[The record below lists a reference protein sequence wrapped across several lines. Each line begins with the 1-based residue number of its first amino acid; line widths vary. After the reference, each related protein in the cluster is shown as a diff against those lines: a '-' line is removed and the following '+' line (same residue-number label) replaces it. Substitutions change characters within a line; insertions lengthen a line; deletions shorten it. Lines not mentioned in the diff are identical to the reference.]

1 MSLLLFIKQLR
12 LPVVKSLLGA
22 GLLVAMLLF
31 GGSATYTLWH
41 IQAHNAQLEQRT
53 YEVPWSLMQLQLEMS
68 RFLDAVRLRHANAL
82 SEEDFM
88 LRYDILWSRT
98 PMLLR
103 DQLKS
108 PLKEQPDLCLLIEQI
123 EARVQELEPTVLSFT
138 PHSPAYL
145 TILAELSPYLEPLSR
160 RVTAVMHDN
169 VRFYAQFD
177 EAYRELGQ
185 RLQTQIIGLFITLGL
200 LLLLLFR
207 ELRRYWLLQQKSG
220 VTGLPNRLA
229 LQRYLQPLIE
239 QAQPF
244 SITILALKDFSA
256 HHHRLGFE
264 VMDGLV
270 CAFAARLQHSLLPYE
285 FMAQLDQE
293 TLLVVGKGV
302 VELQEARAQLSRFR
316 HALAEKAEVDGYDFY
331 MEPLIGVLLYP
342 ADASNIVELLARA
355 ELALE
360 TCQQQQLPYVFFD
373 SSLLNE
379 LSRRQQLAKDLPQAI
394 ATDSLR
400 LRLVPVVA
408 WPSRRCQ
415 GLHVEVSWHHPGLG
429 QISAAELARVTEEYQ
444 RGESVLLWSLAA
456 VCRQLPSWL
465 AAEQTLFI
473 SLRVPASIFR
483 SELANKLRAVLQQFG
498 IAPKQLMLE
507 VNEKIT
513 LGNALEVVTAMHAFQ
528 QKGMGV
534 VLTEFGEEGSAI
546 TQLTQL
552 PLTLLKS
559 EAILSSDSQGNL
571 VPSRSMYTLFTLAKS
586 LHYLLWCTGLDSEAE
601 LNALAQIETTCLVQ
615 GDAISEPL
623 AVSQVVTW
631 LNSLKSLP

>member
-1 MSLLLFIKQLR
+1 
-12 LPVVKSLLGA
+12 
-22 GLLVAMLLF
+22 MLL
-31 GGSATYTLWH
+31 S
-41 IQAHNAQLEQRT
+41 
-53 YEVPWSLMQLQLEMS
+53 
-68 RFLDAVRLRHANAL
+68 
-82 SEEDFM
+82 
-88 LRYDILWSRT
+88 
-98 PMLLR
+98 
-103 DQLKS
+103 DQLTS
-108 PLKEQPDLCLLIEQI
+108 PLKEQPELCLLIEQI
-123 EARVQELEPTVLSFT
+123 EARVQELEPTVLSLT

-145 TILAELSPYLEPLSR
+145 TVLAELSPYLEPLSR

-185 RLQTQIIGLFITLGL
+185 RLQAQIIGLFITLGL

-207 ELRRYWLLQQKSG
+207 ELRRFWLLQQKSSL
-220 VTGLPNRLA
+220 TGLPNRLA

-270 CAFAARLQHSLLPYE
+270 CAFAERLQSSLLPYE

-316 HALAEKAEVDGYDFY
+316 QVLTDKAEVDGYDFY

-342 ADASNIVELLARA
+342 ADASNVVELLARA

-400 LRLVPVVA
+400 LRLVPVMA
-408 WPSRRCQ
+408 WPSRHCQ
-415 GLHVEVSWHHPGLG
+415 GLQVQVSWHHPGLG
-429 QISAAELARVTEEYQ
+429 QISASELTRVTQEYQ

-456 VCRQLPSWL
+456 ACQQLPSWSTP
-465 AAEQTLFI
+465 EHVLFI
-473 SLRVPASIFR
+473 SLRVPVSIFR
-483 SELANKLRAVLQQFG
+483 SELANKLRVVLQQFG
-498 IAPKQLMLE
+498 IAPNQLMLE

-513 LGNALEVVTAMHAFQ
+513 LDNTLKVVTAMQAFQ
-528 QKGMGV
+528 QKGIGV
-534 VLTEFGEEGSAI
+534 VLTEFGEEGAAI
-546 TQLTQL
+546 TQLAQL
-552 PLTLLKS
+552 PLTLLKT
-559 EAILSSDSQGNL
+559 EAILSSDSQGKL
-571 VPSRSMYTLFTLAKS
+571 APSRSLYTLFTLANS
-586 LHYLLWCTGLDSEAE
+586 LHYPLWCTGLDSEAE
-601 LNALAQIETTCLVQ
+601 LNALAHMEMPCLVQ
-615 GDAISEPL
+615 GDAISAPL
-623 AVSQVVTW
+623 AVGQVAKW
-631 LNSLKSLP
+631 LQATPRS